1 MRKLTKVGVLGG
13 LVVAAFLLLV
23 SLPVSGNG
31 SRFVILF
38 RRAEQAFL
46 RTCPQTVDPDS
57 CRVVVRGFFL
67 YLLGAA
73 NESSR
78 FEEAMTKEVGRVVQK
93 TMTNNTCA
101 GCLDAA
107 ATFFSNLSE
116 NTTVHDLTLALHGPC
131 GERYRNETLRHACEA
146 YVDEGIPQ
154 VIDLL
159 LTNVTPTKVCQSL
172 NFCP

>member
-31 SRFVILF
+31 SAFVLLF

-46 RTCPQTVDPDS
+46 RTCPQTFDPDS
-57 CRVVVRGFFL
+57 CRVAVRAMFL
-67 YLLGAA
+67 YLQGGF
-73 NESSR
+73 NDGSR
-78 FEEAMTKEVGRVVQK
+78 FDEAMTKEVARVVQK
-93 TMTNNTCA
+93 TMPNNTCA

-107 ATFFSNLSE
+107 HTFLDNLGQ
-116 NTTVHDLTLALHGPC
+116 NDTVHDLTLALHGPC
-131 GERYRNETLRHACEA
+131 GERYRNETLRLSCEEH
-146 YVDEGIPQ
+146 VDEFLPRA
-154 VIDLL
+154 IDRLL
-159 LTNVTPTKVCQSL
+159 VNATPTRVCQSL